1 MLTSRLGTLGIEQFV
16 GGNGDDVDN
25 GDHNVDD
32 DDGNNDDNNYIMINE
47 NTYDNGNNFFQ
58 CYFSEEHIASPE
70 AITV

>member
-32 DDGNNDDNNYIMINE
+32 DDGNNDDND
-47 NTYDNGNNFFQ
+47 DNGGVVSFTFLL
-58 CYFSEEHIASPE
+58 
-70 AITV
+70 